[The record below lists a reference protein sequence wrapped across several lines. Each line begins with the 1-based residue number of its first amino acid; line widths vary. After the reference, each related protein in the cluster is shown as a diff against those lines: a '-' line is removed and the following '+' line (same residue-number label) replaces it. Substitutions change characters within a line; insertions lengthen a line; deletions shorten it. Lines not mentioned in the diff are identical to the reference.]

1 MNVLDHLIVFLPG
14 SPAVDALFPGPA
26 GLILDAGTR
35 HVGQGTRNRRALLA
49 DCYLELVWV
58 DSPVDARA
66 SGLRFQERCDGTA
79 CPFGVVFRGRAPGAP
94 GFRDYTVP
102 EGPTL
107 KILDDPALPFVG
119 VFDDTDNNG
128 PFRGS
133 RRQHAEH
140 RNQNMLQ
147 HAEISSR
154 AAAPAIVVPRVTF
167 VRSEPKLTLTLT
179 GVPGPLSLVAPG
191 DQQPVGW
198 QWT

>member
-1 MNVLDHLIVFLPG
+1 MNVLDHLIIFLPG

-66 SGLRFQERCDGTA
+66 SGLRFQDRCDGKA
-79 CPFGVVFRGRAPGAP
+79 CPFGVVVRGRAPAAS
-94 GFRDYTVP
+94 GFLDYTVP
-102 EGPTL
+102 GGPTL

-119 VFDDTDNNG
+119 VFDDPDNNG
-128 PFRGS
+128 PLRGS
-133 RRQHAEH
+133 RRQHLEH
-140 RNQNMLQ
+140 RNPNMLQ

-154 AAAPAIVVPRVTF
+154 TAAPDIAVARVTF

-191 DQQPVGW
+191 DQQPVRW
-198 QWT
+198 QWK